1 MRISAY
7 DFGQITIDGRTF
19 GGDDLLIHSGLP
31 SDISWHVEGHRLAP
45 EDLER
50 LWDRPPKVLVVGTG
64 FYGRMMV
71 PEETRQAALDHG
83 VEIRTAPSREAVEL
97 FNTLSALPTVTVDA
111 MIHLTC

>member
-7 DFGQITIDGRTF
+7 DFGHITVDGRDF
-19 GGDDLLIHSGLP
+19 DGDDLMIHSGRA
-31 SDISWHVEGHRLAP
+31 SGSVWHPESHRLVP
-45 EDLER
+45 EDLEK
-50 LWDRPPKVLVVGTG
+50 LWDRPPTVLVVGTG

-71 PEETRQAALDHG
+71 PEETRQVAREHG

-97 FNTLSALPTVTVDA
+97 FNTLAALPTGTVDA